1 MIKIIVISKHQ
12 EKLLAIKRAIERK
25 TSLGNMTSYV
35 DSSNEALN
43 LVPEEG
49 PWLLITSGVIGYKP
63 FELGEDLIKKARV
76 KNPTGKSILVTS
88 EHYTGADYV
97 IHTENS
103 LDGGVDDLTRI
114 LVADFE

>member
-12 EKLLAIKRAIERK
+12 EKLLVIKRAIERK
-25 TSLGNMTSYV
+25 TPLGNMTSYV
-35 DSSNEALN
+35 DNSNEALN

-49 PWLLITSGVIGYKP
+49 PWLLITSGIIGYRP
-63 FELGEDLIKKARV
+63 FELGEDLIKKALE

-97 IHTENS
+97 VHTENA
-103 LDGGVDDLTRI
+103 LDAGADDLIRI